1 MICATAL
8 SFAGG
13 NFSSSCGGNSPGTA
27 NSIGNVYNVTT
38 IRWPINQKTGWDGV
52 TNGVGYGQTSGWP
65 TNVPLNSNHSGG
77 TNLLLLDGAVRFAA
91 DAMSM
96 QTLAQLA
103 TRDDGGAGVDF

>member
-1 MICATAL
+1 
-8 SFAGG
+8 
-13 NFSSSCGGNSPGTA
+13 
-27 NSIGNVYNVTT
+27 
-38 IRWPINQKTGWDGV
+38 
-52 TNGVGYGQTSGWP
+52 
-65 TNVPLNSNHSGG
+65 VPLNSNHSGG